1 MAFDIKQA
9 GLGIAE
15 DTAVAVIK
23 KIVRPFAEDLVLKSE
38 NKIDDILLPFLDQLE
53 AALVNLAEK
62 IDEADNT
69 VVKK

>member
-23 KIVRPFAEDLVLKSE
+23 KIVRPFAEDMILKSE
-38 NKIDDILLPFLDQLE
+38 NQLDNVLLPFLDQLE
-53 AALVNLAEK
+53 LALVNLAEK
-62 IDEADNT
+62 IDSSDNAL
-69 VVKK
+69 K